1 MTTTIDNLDNEEFH
15 KPVLPS
21 FLNVLTI
28 LTFIGSAL
36 QILGS
41 IWTFTQ
47 AKSSYDKKD
56 EIIAQMNTP
65 GAPSI
70 VKKMMGDP
78 QEFITTVTK
87 GYENRIP
94 ILIVGLVTAALCI
107 WGAMQMR
114 QLKKQGFLIYTVG
127 QIIGLLSSLFF
138 VGFFMAKGVTF
149 MIGAAIVI
157 LFIGMYAAN
166 RKHLIY

>member
-15 KPVLPS
+15 KPTLPS

-36 QILGS
+36 QILAT
-41 IWTFTQ
+41 IWGFISSK
-47 AKSSYDKKD
+47 KSYETKD
-56 EIIAQMNTP
+56 EILAQMNTP
-65 GAPSI
+65 GAPSF

-78 QEFITTVTK
+78 EEFLTTITK
-87 GYENRIP
+87 SFENRIP
-94 ILIVGLVTAALCI
+94 ILIVGLVAASLCI

-114 QLKKQGFLIYTVG
+114 QLKKQGFLIYTAG
-127 QIIGLLSSLFF
+127 QIIGLLSSLIFI
-138 VGFFMAKGVTF
+138 GFFMAKGFAF
-149 MIGAAIVI
+149 MFGAAIVI

-166 RKHLIY
+166 RRHLIY